1 MNAKR
6 AAAIVVVGGALAVW
20 LASAATSGNRDRVD
34 PIVATSRSIDLRADL
49 LANEIAKLHEHLR
62 PTAVPRQPGRNLFSF
77 ATRPTRPAP
86 PPPVASRAALIEA
99 PAIAEPAPTL
109 KLVGIAEDTAGSGG
123 VVRTAILSGAG
134 QLWLVKEG
142 DNATPRY
149 RVARISTDVVELSDL
164 IEGTA
169 LRLALK

>member
-20 LASAATSGNRDRVD
+20 LASAASSGNRDRAD
-34 PIVATSRSIDLRADL
+34 PLVVTRHAIDARAEVL
-49 LANEIAKLHEHLR
+49 SAEIAKLHEHLR
-62 PTAVPRQPGRNLFSF
+62 PTAVRRQPGRNLFSY
-77 ATRPTRPAP
+77 AARQARPDPAP
-86 PPPVASRAALIEA
+86 AAASRPALIEA
-99 PAIAEPAPTL
+99 PPAAAAPPPL
-109 KLVGIAEDTAGSGG
+109 KLVGMAEDRSADGA
-123 VVRTAILSGAG
+123 VVRTAILSGSG
-134 QLWLVKEG
+134 QLLLVKEG

-149 RVARISTDVVELSDL
+149 RVARISADVVELSDL